1 MAGTRQLCNSHP
13 EKQLRGGLLESA
25 FAASHFETP
34 AHKEAPQTSSLLAS
48 HEKSIER
55 EGKWNKLSL
64 EADQTN
70 ESRMSSAKGKVSRGE
85 DLHVALWESHWGGS
99 IKEQPGDAPVPY

>member
-1 MAGTRQLCNSHP
+1 M
-13 EKQLRGGLLESA
+13 ESA
-25 FAASHFETP
+25 FAASHSETP
-34 AHKEAPQTSSLLAS
+34 AHKEAPQTSPFLAS

-64 EADQTN
+64 GADHTN

-85 DLHVALWESHWGGS
+85 DLHVALWESHWGNS
-99 IKEQPGDAPVPY
+99 IKEQPGDAPVHH